1 MIRFKEAANI
11 AEDWAVEHLGM
22 EKAKENQKGYDG
34 TLPDKRKLQVK
45 SKKHGA
51 HRDSGAYIELN
62 EGGVSGNDAADDLLI
77 VFVDWETSE
86 VTDTVGP
93 VPIDCLMSK
102 AQKRYRWTVKQLRE
116 TKCNI

>member
-1 MIRFKEAANI
+1 MIGFKEAAKI
-11 AEDWAVEHLGM
+11 AEDWAEENLGM
-22 EKAKENQKGYDG
+22 EKAEENQKGYDG
-34 TLPDKRKLQVK
+34 TLPDKRRLQVK

-62 EGGVSGNDAADDLLI
+62 EGGIFGNDAADELLI
-77 VFVDWETSE
+77 VFVDWETGE

-93 VPIDCLMSK
+93 VPIDSLRSR
-102 AQKRYRWTVKQLRE
+102 AQKRYRWTVKQIRE